1 VAPGS
6 CSGMGSDSGTWS
18 SGQGE
23 WSSLTYGITTGGLNL
38 MGTGANNELDEG
50 KDDAGDPVLWMFR
63 GAPGDS
69 PICEL
74 HKK

>member
-1 VAPGS
+1 
-6 CSGMGSDSGTWS
+6 
-18 SGQGE
+18 
-23 WSSLTYGITTGGLNL
+23 

-69 PICEL
+69 PVCEL